1 MESVIMI
8 SQEPRH
14 TGAWMAQVW
23 ISFVVSVGTTAVGIA
38 YLPVDT
44 WVRAFLGM
52 GVLFT
57 VGSCFSLAKALR
69 DEHEDK
75 RLISRIDEA
84 KTTRI
89 LRDFEKEVT

>member
-1 MESVIMI
+1 M
-8 SQEPRH
+8 
-14 TGAWMAQVW
+14 TG
-23 ISFVVSVGTTAVGIA
+23 VGIA
-38 YLPVDT
+38 YLPVDA
-44 WVRAFLGM
+44 WVRGFLGM

-57 VGSCFSLAKALR
+57 VGSCFSLAKTIR

>member
-1 MESVIMI
+1 M
-8 SQEPRH
+8 
-14 TGAWMAQVW
+14 
-23 ISFVVSVGTTAVGIA
+23 SFVVSVGMTGVGIA
-38 YLPVDT
+38 YLPVDA
-44 WVRAFLGM
+44 WVRGFLGM

-57 VGSCFSLAKALR
+57 VGSCFSLAKTIR